1 MEYIFNDNVI
11 FKVTEGLRY
20 KQQNQVAIP
29 MSILQAGVLA
39 ELIKAQG
46 KPVHR
51 DELLDRVW
59 ENNGYSA
66 SNNSL
71 NHNIG
76 FLRKSLKDCGV
87 NDAIITVHRVG
98 FKLEKMIDVKVYRQ
112 EIELTEI
119 SENNNGS
126 DKFPANEIV
135 KHPSI
140 TLSLNKQWWLFW
152 QTMKKVRSLFF
163 FYICV
168 GVLLALLIAV
178 TVFNFFK
185 PAEETTNYVSTVA
198 GCRIY
203 SVYQIDNGQKDKY
216 RRYAEYFLRSQ
227 EKRCTSDDM
236 LLMHVQDE
244 HSSSETHEGNNRAFF
259 AICNFNKETSDFCKS
274 VYSYSMVLP

>member
-1 MEYIFNDNVI
+1 MEYIFNDSVV
-11 FKVTEGLRY
+11 FKETEGLRY
-20 KQQNQVAIP
+20 KHQDQVAIP

-39 ELIKAQG
+39 ELVKAHG

-51 DELLDRVW
+51 DELLEHVW
-59 ENNGYSA
+59 EKNGYLA

-76 FLRKSLKDCGV
+76 FLRKSLKDCGI

-98 FKLEKMIDVKVYRQ
+98 FKLEKMVDVKVYRQ
-112 EIELTEI
+112 EVDLYENT
-119 SENNNGS
+119 ENNNVG
-126 DKFPANEIV
+126 DKIHANETIA
-135 KHPSI
+135 HPP
-140 TLSLNKQWWLFW
+140 TRLLLNKPWRRFR
-152 QTMKKVRSLFF
+152 QTMLKNRSPLFL
-163 FYICV
+163 YIGG
-168 GVLLALLIAV
+168 GVLLAFLLVLA
-178 TVFNFFK
+178 VFNFLK
-185 PAEETTNYVSTVA
+185 PTGESPSYVSTVA
-198 GCRIY
+198 GCKIY

-227 EKRCTSDDM
+227 EKRCTLDDM

-244 HSSSETHEGNNRAFF
+244 QGSGETREGNNRAFF